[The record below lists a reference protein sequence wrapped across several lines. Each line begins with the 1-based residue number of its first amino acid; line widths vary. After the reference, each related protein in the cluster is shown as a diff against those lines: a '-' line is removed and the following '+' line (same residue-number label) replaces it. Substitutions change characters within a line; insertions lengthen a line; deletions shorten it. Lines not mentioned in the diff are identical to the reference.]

1 MSRSEMSL
9 KDHGVERSPRSE
21 PSGGALSLVAD
32 GVAVIASRIEERGPQ
47 AALMEAFARA
57 QALCEA
63 SAARESSSETGH
75 MLASVKMAVQTWQQ
89 VWPRLGP
96 QQEFRLAVAREA
108 SQWSRRLQDLTASVR
123 RPDAGGNAGSQ

>member
-63 SAARESSSETGH
+63 SAAREPSSETGRL
-75 MLASVKMAVQTWQQ
+75 LANVTMAVQTWQQ
-89 VWPRLGP
+89 VWPRLGS
-96 QQEFRLAVAREA
+96 QDEFRLAVCREA
-108 SQWSRRLQDLTASVR
+108 RLWAKRLRALRSASANGPSV
-123 RPDAGGNAGSQ
+123 SS